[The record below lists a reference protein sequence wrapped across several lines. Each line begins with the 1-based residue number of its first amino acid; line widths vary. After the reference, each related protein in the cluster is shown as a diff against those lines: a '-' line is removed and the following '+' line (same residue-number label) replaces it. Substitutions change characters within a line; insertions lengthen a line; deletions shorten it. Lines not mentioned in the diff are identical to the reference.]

1 MRRRISLAQLKA
13 FFQVLFISLAMSL
26 SVASFLK
33 AQEEEGVIEVEEG
46 EEAAPPAPASTPAAQ
61 APSVVATTE
70 GEYPDV
76 RVEVKELKRTSGNTV
91 TLKFAIIND
100 SAEDLDFSNN
110 FREEGKY
117 AHIDYGGIGGV
128 HLIDAVGKKKYLVLR
143 DTEGKCVCSSGMK
156 SVQPGS
162 HINLYAKFPGPPEN
176 VEKISIVIPHFIPM
190 DDVSISK

>member
-13 FFQVLFISLAMSL
+13 FFQVLFVSLAMSL

-33 AQEEEGVIEVEEG
+33 AQEEGVIEVEEG

-61 APSVVATTE
+61 APSVVATTD

-117 AHIDYGGIGGV
+117 AHIDYGSIGGV

-162 HINLYAKFPGPPEN
+162 RISLYAKFPAPPES

-190 DDVSISK
+190 DDVPISK